1 MSWIHSVQT
10 GLLIPGTV
18 DACDY
23 QVSVSENSYRNTFVH
38 KCKYITFPFSQTAKN
53 SSTDKMMA
61 EPFLQL
67 LDKSC
72 SGTTSET
79 PLHYLVAV
87 VDLSY
92 FTLHYLFYT

>member
-1 MSWIHSVQT
+1 MHVTIRSQSLKTVT
-10 GLLIPGTV
+10 GTHLYINASILLSLS
-18 DACDY
+18 ARL
-23 QVSVSENSYRNTFVH
+23 Q
-38 KCKYITFPFSQTAKN
+38 KN
-53 SSTDKMMA
+53 SSTDEMMV

-72 SGTTSET
+72 SSTTSEI